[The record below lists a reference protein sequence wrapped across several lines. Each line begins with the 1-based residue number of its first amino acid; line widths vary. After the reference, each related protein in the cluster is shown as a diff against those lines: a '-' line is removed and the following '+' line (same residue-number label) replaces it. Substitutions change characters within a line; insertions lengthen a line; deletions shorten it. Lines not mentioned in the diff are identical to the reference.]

1 MCSSSSAEIVKAD
14 KNVPASLKELGLRVS
29 KFLVNSF
36 KSLCFFA
43 SACFRTGVGENTRTG
58 EKLVFPS
65 FNYLSEVCFWDF

>member
-1 MCSSSSAEIVKAD
+1 MCSSNSAEIVKAD

-43 SACFRTGVGENTRTG
+43 CFRTGVGENIRTG

-65 FNYLSEVCFWDF
+65 FNCLSEVCFWDF